1 MSIKTLKAVV
11 KFNENQRIAP
21 RFILT
26 YLVIW
31 FVWHNQLFTSFFT
44 TSGDFLT
51 RANVA
56 LASVTD
62 NHYLIVL
69 AITCFFYM
77 ARLGYY
83 FLKNKTQALLE
94 EDDIAEI
101 EVGSDQRF
109 AKSEDIDR
117 LMSMITD
124 LKTQLAATKEREQ
137 KTNADKNLLIKKFLA
152 LRTELDEVTAENI
165 LLNKS
170 NKALKARLVENC
182 DMETGVLEP
191 S

>member
-21 RFILT
+21 NFILA
-26 YLVIW
+26 YILIW
-31 FVWHNQLFTSFFT
+31 FVWHNQLFTTFFT
-44 TSGDFLT
+44 TSGDPLARST
-51 RANVA
+51 AA
-56 LASVTD
+56 LASVTN

-94 EDDIAEI
+94 DDDIAEL

-109 AKSEDIDR
+109 EKNADIER
-117 LMSMITD
+117 LMSMISD
-124 LKTQLAATKEREQ
+124 LKAQLAATKEREQ
-137 KTNADKNLLIKKFLA
+137 KATADKNLVIKKFLA
-152 LRTELDEVTAENI
+152 QRTELDEVMAENA
-165 LLNKS
+165 LLTNS
-170 NKALKARLVENC
+170 NKVLKARLTENS
-182 DMETGVLEP
+182 DMETAVL
-191 S
+191 

>member
-101 EVGSDQRF
+101 EVGIDQRF

-124 LKTQLAATKEREQ
+124 LKTQLAVTKERDQ
-137 KTNADKNLLIKKFLA
+137 KANADKNLLIKKFMA
-152 LRTELDEVTAENI
+152 LREELDEVKAENA
-165 LLNKS
+165 LLTKS
-170 NKALKARLVENC
+170 NKTLKARLSDSC
-182 DMETGVLEP
+182 DMEAGVLEP

>member
-101 EVGSDQRF
+101 EVGIDQRF

-124 LKTQLAATKEREQ
+124 LKTQLAVTKERDQ
-137 KTNADKNLLIKKFLA
+137 KANADKNLLIKKFLA
-152 LRTELDEVTAENI
+152 LREELDEVKAENA
-165 LLNKS
+165 LLTKS
-170 NKALKARLVENC
+170 NKTLKARLSDSC
-182 DMETGVLEP
+182 DMEAGVLEP

>member
-101 EVGSDQRF
+101 EVGIDQRF

-124 LKTQLAATKEREQ
+124 LKTQLAVTKERDQ
-137 KTNADKNLLIKKFLA
+137 KANADKNLLIKKFLA
-152 LRTELDEVTAENI
+152 LREELDEIKAENA
-165 LLNKS
+165 LLTKS
-170 NKALKARLVENC
+170 NKTLKARLSDSC
-182 DMETGVLEP
+182 DMEAGVLEP

>member
-101 EVGSDQRF
+101 EVGIDQRF

-124 LKTQLAATKEREQ
+124 LKTQLAVTKERDQ
-137 KTNADKNLLIKKFLA
+137 KANADKNLLIKKFLA
-152 LRTELDEVTAENI
+152 LREELDEVKAENA
-165 LLNKS
+165 LLTKS
-170 NKALKARLVENC
+170 NKTLKARLSDCC
-182 DMETGVLEP
+182 DMEAGVLEP

>member
-1 MSIKTLKAVV
+1 MSIKALKAVV

-26 YLVIW
+26 YLLTW
-31 FVWHNQLFTSFFT
+31 FIWHNQLFTTFFT
-44 TSGDFLT
+44 TSGDPLT
-51 RANVA
+51 RGTAA
-56 LASVTD
+56 LASVAD

-69 AITCFFYM
+69 AITCFLYM

-83 FLKNKTQALLE
+83 FLKNKTHALLE
-94 EDDIAEI
+94 EDDIAELK
-101 EVGSDQRF
+101 VGSDQRF
-109 AKSEDIDR
+109 TKNEDIER
-117 LMSMITD
+117 LMSMVTD

-137 KTNADKNLLIKKFLA
+137 KANDDKNLVIKKFLGI
-152 LRTELDEVTAENI
+152 REELDEVKAENA
-165 LLNKS
+165 LLTKS
-170 NKALKARLVENC
+170 NKALKARLAENC